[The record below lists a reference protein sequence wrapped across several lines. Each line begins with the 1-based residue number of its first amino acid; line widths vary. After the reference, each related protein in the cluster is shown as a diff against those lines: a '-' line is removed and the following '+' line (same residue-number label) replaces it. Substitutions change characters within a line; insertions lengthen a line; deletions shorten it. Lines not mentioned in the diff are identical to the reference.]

1 MARIIPD
8 GWRELANSDASPGA
22 AGGALPPSAQRH
34 HETLALMAAGLS
46 DDFTVYHAVHWT
58 TIERGFA
65 VIDDI
70 DFVVVNR
77 MGDLLLIE
85 QKTGFLEESGDGLMR
100 RERGRLRN
108 VSVQMA
114 RTAAGLRGK
123 LARRPGCEAVKVDAL
138 LYCPDFSVRRL
149 ETAGVAAERIVDASR
164 RDKLLAVIREI
175 LSVEVDGG
183 RAAGAGSGGAVPGTS
198 GVTGSS
204 GTTGT
209 TGGLGG
215 ALRPA
220 SAWQQ
225 VDRFFRDVIELE
237 SDVSALVGRAQAMV
251 TRVSGG
257 LAHWARQLDF
267 SPYRLH
273 VEGTAGSGKTQL
285 ALAEFR
291 AAIDRGLRPLYVCYN
306 RPLADHFAEVA
317 PAGGEVCTV
326 HTLCQRLVRDA
337 GKTVDIAAPDGFE
350 RLEKAAAGVP
360 IDDRWRFDTV
370 VVDEG
375 QDFSPAW
382 RDQVLRH
389 ASDDARLIWLEDP
402 MQSLY
407 ARERSR
413 LPGWVTLYAR
423 ANYRSPREVVRFL
436 RAILPTD
443 VRIEAAGPLAGA
455 ELEIF
460 DYADTAQMLA
470 ATKEAIRS
478 CLGMGFRR
486 HDIAVVS
493 FRGREQSAL
502 LSLDAIGPHPVRRF
516 TGRYDLLAQPV
527 YTGGELLVES
537 VYRFKGQAA
546 PAVVFSEVDFESMD
560 ERSVRKLF
568 VGATRATMKLSI
580 VASTRAAQAI
590 RAALASVSEA

>member
-1 MARIIPD
+1 
-8 GWRELANSDASPGA
+8 
-22 AGGALPPSAQRH
+22 
-34 HETLALMAAGLS
+34 MAAGLS

-65 VIDDI
+65 VIDNI

-100 RERGRLRN
+100 RERGRSRN

-114 RTAAGLRGK
+114 RTAAGLRDK

-164 RDKLLAVIREI
+164 RDRLLAVIREI
-175 LSVEVDGG
+175 LSVEVDGA
-183 RAAGAGSGGAVPGTS
+183 RAVGAGSVGAVSGVSAGISAGVSAGVSAGGSGGA
-198 GVTGSS
+198 
-204 GTTGT
+204 
-209 TGGLGG
+209 
-215 ALRPA
+215 LRRT

-225 VDRFFRDVIELE
+225 VDRFFRDVIELDT
-237 SDVSALVGRAQAMV
+237 DVSALVGRAQAMV

-267 SPYRLH
+267 SPFRLH

-317 PAGGEVCTV
+317 PSGGEVCTF

-389 ASDDARLIWLEDP
+389 ARDDARLIWLEDP

-413 LPGWVTLYAR
+413 LPGWVTLHAR
-423 ANYRSPREVVRFL
+423 ANYRSPRDVVRLL
-436 RAILPTD
+436 RAILPAD
-443 VRIEAAGPLAGA
+443 VQIEAAGPLAGA

-478 CLGMGFRR
+478 CLAAGFRR

-580 VASTRAAQAI
+580 VASTRAALAI
-590 RAALASVSEA
+590 RAALAGVSQA

>member
-8 GWRELANSDASPGA
+8 GWRELAASDTAPGA
-22 AGGALPPSAQRH
+22 AGGGLPPSAQRH

-58 TIERGFA
+58 TIERGFS
-65 VIDDI
+65 VIDAI

-77 MGDLLLIE
+77 LGDLLLIE
-85 QKTGFLEESGDGLMR
+85 QKTGFLEESGDGLLR

-108 VSVQMA
+108 VAVQMA
-114 RTAAGLRGK
+114 RTAAGLRDK

-164 RDKLLAVIREI
+164 RDKLLVVIREI
-175 LSVEVDGG
+175 LSVEVDGD
-183 RAAGAGSGGAVPGTS
+183 RAQRAGAIGPGSA
-198 GVTGSS
+198 SS
-204 GTTGT
+204 VA
-209 TGGLGG
+209 GL
-215 ALRPA
+215 RSA
-220 SAWQQ
+220 SAWHQ

-237 SDVSALVGRAQAMV
+237 TDVSALVGRAQAMV

-291 AAIDRGLRPLYVCYN
+291 GAIDRGLRPLYVCYN

-317 PAGGEVCTV
+317 PVGGEVCTF

-350 RLEKAAAGVP
+350 RLEKAAAGVS
-360 IDDRWRFDTV
+360 IDERWRFDTV

-375 QDFSPAW
+375 QDFSSAW

-389 ASDDARLIWLEDP
+389 ARDDARLIWLEDP

-413 LPGWVTLYAR
+413 LPGWVMLHAR
-423 ANYRSPREVVRFL
+423 ANYRSPREVVGFL

-478 CLGMGFRR
+478 CLAAGFRR
-486 HDIAVVS
+486 HDIAVIS

-546 PAVVFSEVDFESMD
+546 PAVVFSEVDFEAMD
-560 ERSVRKLF
+560 ERSIRKLF

-580 VASTRAAQAI
+580 VASTRAALAI
-590 RAALASVSEA
+590 RAALARVSQA

>member
-22 AGGALPPSAQRH
+22 AGGGLPPSAQRH

-65 VIDDI
+65 VIDNI

-114 RTAAGLRGK
+114 RTAAGLRDK

-138 LYCPDFSVRRL
+138 LYCPDFSVRRI

-183 RAAGAGSGGAVPGTS
+183 RAAGAGSVSAVPGT
-198 GVTGSS
+198 T
-204 GTTGT
+204 
-209 TGGLGG
+209 GG
-215 ALRPA
+215 ALRA
-220 SAWQQ
+220 VSAWQQ

-237 SDVSALVGRAQAMV
+237 TDVSALVGRAQAMV

-317 PAGGEVCTV
+317 PAGGEVCTF

-337 GKTVDIAAPDGFE
+337 GKTVDIGAPDGFE
-350 RLEKAAAGVP
+350 RLEKTAAEVP
-360 IDDRWRFDTV
+360 IDDRWRFDSV

-389 ASDDARLIWLEDP
+389 ARDDARLIWLEDP

-423 ANYRSPREVVRFL
+423 ANYRSPREVVRLL
-436 RAILPTD
+436 RAILPAD
-443 VRIEAAGPLAGA
+443 IHIEAAGPLAGA

-478 CLGMGFRR
+478 CLGTGFRR

-560 ERSVRKLF
+560 ERSIRKLF

-590 RAALASVSEA
+590 RAALASVPDT

>member
-1 MARIIPD
+1 
-8 GWRELANSDASPGA
+8 
-22 AGGALPPSAQRH
+22 
-34 HETLALMAAGLS
+34 MAAGLS

-65 VIDDI
+65 VIDNI

-100 RERGRLRN
+100 RERGRSRN

-114 RTAAGLRGK
+114 RTAAGLRDK

-175 LSVEVDGG
+175 LSVEVDGA
-183 RAAGAGSGGAVPGTS
+183 RAVGAGSVGAVS
-198 GVTGSS
+198 GVSAGISAGVS
-204 GTTGT
+204 AGVS
-209 TGGLGG
+209 GG
-215 ALRPA
+215 ALRRT

-225 VDRFFRDVIELE
+225 VDRFFRDVIELDT
-237 SDVSALVGRAQAMV
+237 DVSALVGRAQAMV

-317 PAGGEVCTV
+317 PSGGEVCTF

-389 ASDDARLIWLEDP
+389 ARDDARLIWLEDP

-413 LPGWVTLYAR
+413 LPGWVTLHAR
-423 ANYRSPREVVRFL
+423 ANYRSPREVVRLL
-436 RAILPTD
+436 RAILPAD
-443 VRIEAAGPLAGA
+443 VQIEAAGPLAGA

-478 CLGMGFRR
+478 CLAAGFRR

-580 VASTRAAQAI
+580 VASTRAALAI
-590 RAALASVSEA
+590 RAALAGVSQA